1 MCIIHRGVQKKQSTT
16 RLSTIIH
23 HHHPSAVS
31 ISRSNQ
37 NIGSLCAFLL
47 TRSNAKDQI
56 GKRIRREGRQGSQCV
71 AVSLGPVN
79 LPLHRHRHLPHL
91 AYLSFLLPQNHTV
104 SYAKCLCF
112 IVHYRYKPLGRQV
125 SLLSW
130 PSPLHLLSSFS
141 QSFVTFHERLYTPR
155 FRAAAIYLNTLR
167 LFHKGGMMPRFLL
180 PLQPLWQLPT
190 SAYPSVFTRHF

>member
-1 MCIIHRGVQKKQSTT
+1 M
-16 RLSTIIH
+16 
-23 HHHPSAVS
+23 S

-130 PSPLHLLSSFS
+130 PSPLHLLASFS

-155 FRAAAIYLNTLR
+155 FGR
-167 LFHKGGMMPRFLL
+167 
-180 PLQPLWQLPT
+180 QPYILIRC
-190 SAYPSVFTRHF
+190 VCFTKEG